1 MSYKD
6 FDMGTRYEF
15 ERILGRGGMGVVL
28 RAKDTVLNRPVAVKI
43 LSEELAHLQE
53 AQDIFLTEGQ
63 ALASLKH
70 PNLVSVFD
78 VMEHNTRV
86 MMVLEYVEGDNL
98 DDVLRAQGNL
108 DVETV
113 IDIGMQLTLAI
124 QYLHQNGFIHRDLK
138 PANVMMQPGGDVKL
152 IDFGLARSL
161 EVLAER
167 GTRVRGSPAYMAPEQ
182 FTGDQLSGATDIYAL
197 GVSLFELTAGR
208 LPFIDG
214 DNGFSHVHREPPK
227 LADLA
232 PGVPAGLS
240 LLIDRC
246 LAKTP
251 SERPS
256 PADVLSILK
265 QLSLGEQST
274 FDGMTKP
281 VLTTGAFESVEEPR
295 SGKKRGLTL
304 GLVAILAL
312 GVVASAGFY
321 WSASDPAPQ
330 ELDGDAS
337 KTTEPA
343 AVAVVE
349 VEESPAP
356 PEDVERL
363 DNPTVELALAEG
375 KDALSLALNLSKST
389 SDLLVDAKNER
400 PRRITKSEPELPNP
414 KVTPAV
420 EPKAEEATLEAVPK
434 EVPVEEKPEETAPAV
449 ADPKPEVVIPIPA
462 LKPAIVQQKPTPKVE
477 PKKEQIAAPKPKAVE
492 KKAEPEKKETAEPLL
507 SF

>member
-78 VMEHNTRV
+78 VMEHNSRV

-227 LADLA
+227 LADVA

-251 SERPS
+251 SDRPS
-256 PADVLSILK
+256 PSDVLSILK

-274 FDGMTKP
+274 FDGMTNP
-281 VLTTGAFESVEEPR
+281 LLTTGAFEPEDEPG
-295 SGKKRGLTL
+295 SGKNRGLTF

-330 ELDGDAS
+330 DEDTGAL

-343 AVAVVE
+343 AVAVVD
-349 VEESPAP
+349 VEESPTT

-363 DNPTVELALAEG
+363 EQSTVELALAEG

-400 PRRITKSEPELPNP
+400 SRRTKSEPELPSP
-414 KVTPAV
+414 KETPAV
-420 EPKAEEATLEAVPK
+420 EPKAEEATLEAAPK
-434 EVPVEEKPEETAPAV
+434 EVPVEEKAETPPAV
-449 ADPKPEVVIPIPA
+449 AEPKPEVVIPIPA
-462 LKPAIVQQKPTPKVE
+462 LKPEIVQLKPKPKVE
-477 PKKEQIAAPKPKAVE
+477 PKKEQIPAPKPKAVE

>member
-6 FDMGTRYEF
+6 FDMGSRYEF

-78 VMEHNTRV
+78 VMEHNSRV

-98 DDVLRAQGNL
+98 DDVLRAQGSL

-113 IDIGMQLTLAI
+113 IDIGTQLTLAI

-138 PANVMMQPGGDVKL
+138 PANVMMQPSGDVKL

-182 FTGDQLSGATDIYAL
+182 FTGDLLSGATDIYAL

-227 LADLA
+227 LADVA

-251 SERPS
+251 SDRPS

-274 FDGMTKP
+274 FDGLTKP
-281 VLTTGAFESVEEPR
+281 VLTASAFEPEVEPGR
-295 SGKKRGLTL
+295 DNNRVLTL
-304 GLVAILAL
+304 GLLAILAL

-321 WSASDPAPQ
+321 WSVSDLAPG
-330 ELDGDAS
+330 EENEGAL

-343 AVAVVE
+343 AVAAVE
-349 VEESPAP
+349 VEENPTP
-356 PEDVERL
+356 PEDLERL
-363 DNPTVELALAEG
+363 NNPRIDLALAEG

-400 PRRITKSEPELPNP
+400 PRRITKSEPELPKP
-414 KVTPAV
+414 KEAPAV
-420 EPKAEEATLEAVPK
+420 KPKAEDVRIEAA
-434 EVPVEEKPEETAPAV
+434 PEEAQVEDKAESLPAV
-449 ADPKPEVVIPIPA
+449 AEPKPEVVISIPS
-462 LKPAIVQQKPTPKVE
+462 LKPEIVQQDPKPQ
-477 PKKEQIAAPKPKAVE
+477 PKKKQAPAPKPEA
-492 KKAEPEKKETAEPLL
+492 AERKPVPEKKETAEPLL

>member
-78 VMEHNTRV
+78 VMEHNSRV

-113 IDIGMQLTLAI
+113 IDISMQLTLAI

-227 LADLA
+227 LADVA

-251 SERPS
+251 GDRPS

-274 FDGMTKP
+274 FDGMTNP
-281 VLTTGAFESVEEPR
+281 LLTTGAFEPEDEPG
-295 SGKKRGLTL
+295 SGKNRGLTF

-321 WSASDPAPQ
+321 WSASDPASQ
-330 ELDGDAS
+330 DEDKGAL
-337 KTTEPA
+337 KTAEPA

-349 VEESPAP
+349 VEESPTT

-363 DNPTVELALAEG
+363 EQSTVELALAEG

-400 PRRITKSEPELPNP
+400 SRRTKSEPELPSP
-414 KVTPAV
+414 KETPAV
-420 EPKAEEATLEAVPK
+420 EPKAEEATLEAAPK
-434 EVPVEEKPEETAPAV
+434 EVPVEEKAETPPAV
-449 ADPKPEVVIPIPA
+449 AEPKPEVVIPIPV
-462 LKPAIVQQKPTPKVE
+462 LKPEIVQQKPKPKVE
-477 PKKEQIAAPKPKAVE
+477 PKKEQIPAPKPKAVE
-492 KKAEPEKKETAEPLL
+492 KKAAPEKKETAEPLL